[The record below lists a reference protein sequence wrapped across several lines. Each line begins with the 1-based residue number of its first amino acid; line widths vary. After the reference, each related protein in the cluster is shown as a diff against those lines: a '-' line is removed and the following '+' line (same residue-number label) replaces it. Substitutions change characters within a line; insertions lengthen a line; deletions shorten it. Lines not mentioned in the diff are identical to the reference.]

1 MEIFYSPQFGREY
14 RRLSVE
20 VKEKA
25 KKKEKIF
32 RKNPFDARLKTH
44 KLKGRLDEFWAFSI
58 DYRYRIIFKFQDK
71 NTARFYTIGDHS
83 IYGKL

>member
-14 RRLSVE
+14 RQLPVG

-25 KKKEKIF
+25 KKKEQIF
-32 RKNPFDARLKTH
+32 RKNPFDTRLKTH

-71 NTARFYTIGDHS
+71 NTARFYTTGDHS
-83 IYGKL
+83 LYGKL